1 MKSATKAAYMDELV
15 MKGEHGEDQR
25 AGDDPSVLEMKSTL
39 KRSAMKA
46 LEKKAA
52 SSSSWNA
59 TKSCHISCF
68 GGTQVV
74 SSLAWQRISMFAI

>member
-1 MKSATKAAYMDELV
+1 MDELV

-46 LEKKAA
+46 LEKKLRVVQAEMQPRV
-52 SSSSWNA
+52 A
-59 TKSCHISCF
+59 TSAVLGVPK
-68 GGTQVV
+68 
-74 SSLAWQRISMFAI
+74 L